1 MAGLPG
7 WDSLES
13 VTRWVAFYEIAMIS
27 VLAALVGA
35 EVLHSNYSHRK
46 DVLIKAREEQ
56 QAADTNRDKDEA
68 EVRRGATAEAIGRC
82 RQQSFRASDPEH
94 CPPIDFRAK
103 GSPRWVASTISRP
116 KNIDLMFERCMGL
129 R

>member
-13 VTRWVAFYEIAMIS
+13 VTRWVTFYEIAMIS

-68 EVRRGATAEAIGRC
+68 EVRRAAEVAQLQKQLADAGNKVSGLQIQNIAR
-82 RQQSFRASDPEH
+82 RLTSAQKEALV
-94 CPPIDFRAK
+94 
-103 GSPRWVASTISRP
+103 GSLAPFPGQKIS
-116 KNIDLMFERCMGL
+116 I
-129 R
+129 